1 MRWCRTLRIWD
12 LANWRRVWFSNE
24 SSFMLERRDGRVRV
38 YRRRNERFTPN
49 CVVEVYNYGGGSV
62 MVSGTIYYARKTQLV
77 PIYGNLN
84 ATRYRDEILQPHL
97 LPVIDVRR
105 EIFQQDTAR
114 PHTALLTMDYL
125 QNHSITVIPWS

>member
-1 MRWCRTLRIWD
+1 
-12 LANWRRVWFSNE
+12 
-24 SSFMLERRDGRVRV
+24 MLERRDGRVRV
-38 YRRRNERFTPN
+38 YRRRDERFAPN

-97 LPVIDVRR
+97 LPIIDVRR

-114 PHTALLTMDYL
+114 PHTTLLTMDYL
-125 QNHSITVIPWS
+125 QNHSITVILWS